1 MSNQKDRDI
10 LTKDQDSVTKD
21 PKALTTTAILRGSV
35 KKQGKNEASNHT
47 TSHCINE
54 IMTKKRC
61 CSTKPSSTRSTHVT
75 NNCSSVLDVTEN
87 TSCN

>member
-35 KKQGKNEASNHT
+35 KKQGKNEASIHT
-47 TSHCINE
+47 PSHCINE
-54 IMTKKRC
+54 IITKKRC
-61 CSTKPSSTRSTHVT
+61 CSTEPSSTRSMHVT
-75 NNCSSVLDVTEN
+75 NNSSSVLDVTEN